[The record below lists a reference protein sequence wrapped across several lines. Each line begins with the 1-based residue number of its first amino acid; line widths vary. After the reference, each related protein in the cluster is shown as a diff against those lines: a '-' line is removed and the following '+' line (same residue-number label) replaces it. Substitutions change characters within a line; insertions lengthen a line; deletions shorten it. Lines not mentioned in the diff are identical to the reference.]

1 MKALEFNR
9 LSPNLLASGGA
20 DGELKIWDISD
31 PKSPTPYPAVAV
43 SVCTCINC
51 KTMATFDAELNGQ
64 SPDGKIA
71 RGQSHNRIRLEGVAS
86 PGAGTQSK

>member
-1 MKALEFNR
+1 MVKIVSLQVKALEFNR

-43 SVCTCINC
+43 SDWTQYTCEM
-51 KTMATFDAELNGQ
+51 MAKALEESLQGVKAAHAMQ
-64 SPDGKIA
+64 AHMPG
-71 RGQSHNRIRLEGVAS
+71 RGCF
-86 PGAGTQSK
+86 T